1 MTQYIW
7 NIHKYAL
14 AVKYALNHLPSGMPK
29 IRQSLH
35 HWMVA
40 QIWPSSLYCGTFSS
54 RSMGHLNVMWCGIHM
69 PLVPPVGRMR
79 FWSSIYF
86 MVIWVIL
93 GDGFSQCLTRI
104 LAFIYCILPHD
115 HHGCDILHRFEKWF
129 IPVFLGF
136 QMQLSSN
143 RFPNHAFPSG
153 FLF

>member
-54 RSMGHLNVMWCGIHM
+54 RSMGAPERDVMWDPHATCSTSWKDAFLIIHIFYGHMSHIGGWFFTMFDQNSGIH
-69 PLVPPVGRMR
+69 L
-79 FWSSIYF
+79 
-86 MVIWVIL
+86 
-93 GDGFSQCLTRI
+93 
-104 LAFIYCILPHD
+104 
-115 HHGCDILHRFEKWF
+115 LHFTT
-129 IPVFLGF
+129 
-136 QMQLSSN
+136 
-143 RFPNHAFPSG
+143 
-153 FLF
+153 